1 MKFEVENITPFDNA
15 NGQATTGKV
24 YIYLDEGF
32 TSTVSVQVKIPLD
45 MNKTLEQTK
54 EDLISEAKFLLK
66 KIVNTI

>member
-15 NGQATTGKV
+15 NGKAITGKV

-54 EDLISEAKFLLK
+54 EDLISEAKLLLK
-66 KIVNTI
+66 KVVNTI